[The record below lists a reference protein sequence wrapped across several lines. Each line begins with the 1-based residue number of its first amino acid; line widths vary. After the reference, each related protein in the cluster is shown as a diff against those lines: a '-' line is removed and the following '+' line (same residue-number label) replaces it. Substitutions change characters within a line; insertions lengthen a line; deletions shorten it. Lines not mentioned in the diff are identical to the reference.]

1 MDAETA
7 KTLVSAA
14 LVSGI
19 AVFSLVSL
27 RAVVAQVAEDL
38 QAARRVPAR
47 IPVRA
52 PQAQEKPEA

>member
-1 MDAETA
+1 MDADTA

-27 RAVVAQVAEDL
+27 RALLARVAEDL
-38 QAARRVPAR
+38 QAARRVPVR

-52 PQAQEKPEA
+52 RRSRNEPEA

>member
-1 MDAETA
+1 MDPATA

-27 RAVVAQVAEDL
+27 RAFLAQVAADL
-38 QAARRVPAR
+38 RAAKRVPVR
-47 IPVRA
+47 VPVRTDRPRRGA
-52 PQAQEKPEA
+52 E